1 MAKSLNPIPQTPI
14 GDSFVWR
21 DWFQRLSDK
30 VFGTMSAQDASNVA
44 ITGGN
49 ITGTNLTN
57 VNVTTSVITLSS
69 IDGSPI
75 GIRTPAAARF
85 TSLTLL
91 SPLPIASG
99 GTNGV
104 AVPTAGAVAYGT
116 GTAYA
121 FTLAGIAGQV
131 LTSQAAGTPTWTT
144 ALTTG
149 TSTSILY
156 GNGTGGF
163 SNVTIGTGVSFVAGT
178 LSATGSGG
186 TVTSVAAL
194 TLGTTGTDLSS
205 TVANGSTTPVIT
217 LQVPTASATNRG
229 ALSSADWS
237 TFNGKLSPFGSQT
250 ANYVY
255 AAPNGSAGV
264 PSFRA
269 LVAADLPVPA
279 LAFATGAT
287 YAVLAENYIVKVTY
301 SGNVTTLLDATAVTG
316 RIYYVNNASVGNVTV
331 NTTSSQT
338 INGVLTQTIPTGSTM
353 QVYSD
358 GSNWWIL

>member
-1 MAKSLNPIPQTPI
+1 MALNPIPQNPI
-14 GDSFVWR
+14 GESFVWR
-21 DWFQRLSDK
+21 EWFQRLSDK
-30 VFGTMSAQDASNVA
+30 VFGTLGSQNSNAVA

-49 ITGTNLTN
+49 LSNVVITGGDLNN
-57 VNVTTSVITLSS
+57 VYITQSYVNS
-69 IDGSPI
+69 TPI
-75 GIRTPAAARF
+75 GLTVPAAARF
-85 TSLTLL
+85 TSINLDT
-91 SPLPIASG
+91 PLPIASG

-104 AVPTAGAVAYGT
+104 AVPTAGAVSYGT

-121 FTLAGIAGQV
+121 FTLAGTTGQV
-131 LTSQAAGTPTWTT
+131 LTSAGASTPTW
-144 ALTTG
+144 
-149 TSTSILY
+149 STP
-156 GNGTGGF
+156 
-163 SNVTIGTGVSFVAGT
+163 A
-178 LSATGSGG
+178 AG

-205 TVANGSTTPVIT
+205 TVANSTTTPVIT

-255 AAPNGSAGV
+255 AAPNGSAGT
-264 PSFRA
+264 PTFRA
-269 LVAADLPVPA
+269 LVTADLPVAA

-287 YAVLAENYIVKVTY
+287 YSVLAANYIVKITY
-301 SGNVTTLLDATAVTG
+301 SGNVTTLLDATTVTG
-316 RIYYVNNASVGNVTV
+316 KIYYLNNASVGSITV
-331 NTTSSQT
+331 DTTSSQT
-338 INGVLTQTIPTGSTM
+338 INGVLTQSVPTGSTM